1 MILQILHK
9 QSIRLSSTFSAD
21 KILSQENRARC
32 LQCLQTIPRQKNKP
46 DRKQPDASVLV
57 PICVDANGDT
67 SILYTRRSGLLSR
80 HVHQISFP
88 GGIKDPEDASF
99 EDCALRET
107 EEEIGLHRS
116 RIEVW
121 GSGPL
126 MEPPFAAS
134 IMPVY
139 AIVRNLDL
147 NELKLN
153 KAEVESAFTIPLS
166 ELSSPDNF
174 RYTQYKTGYSGPVFV
189 VGNRRI
195 WGITGIL
202 TNNFIKCLL
211 PKDESSKRPII
222 KYIRPYRAKKDA

>member
-1 MILQILHK
+1 MSSLRSMTLLRHT
-9 QSIRLSSTFSAD
+9 IRFSTTYSAD
-21 KILSQENRARC
+21 NILSPENRARC
-32 LQCLQTIPRQKNKP
+32 LQCLQSIPINKTKP
-46 DRKQPDASVLV
+46 DRVQPDASVLV
-57 PICVDANGDT
+57 PICIDATGET

-107 EEEIGLHRS
+107 EEEIGLPRS
-116 RIEVW
+116 RIEIW
-121 GSGPL
+121 GCGPML
-126 MEPPFAAS
+126 KPPLAAS

-139 AIVRNLDL
+139 AIVRNLDF

-153 KAEVESAFTIPLS
+153 KAEVESAFTIPLA
-166 ELSSPDNF
+166 ELASPDNF
-174 RYTQYKTGYSGPVFV
+174 RYTQYKSGYSGPVFV
-189 VGNRRI
+189 VGNRKI

-211 PKDESSKRPII
+211 PKDESNKRPVI
-222 KYIRPYRAKKDA
+222 KYIRPYRAK